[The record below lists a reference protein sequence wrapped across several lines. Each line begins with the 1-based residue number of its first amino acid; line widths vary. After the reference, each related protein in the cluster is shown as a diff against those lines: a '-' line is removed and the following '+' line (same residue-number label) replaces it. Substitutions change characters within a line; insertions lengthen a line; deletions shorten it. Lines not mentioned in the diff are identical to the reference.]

1 MDRPT
6 TEIILPNSG
15 ATVVLYTYL
24 TTFADREI
32 KNVALK
38 NVKFSGGAVN
48 SDVTGEFLSEA
59 EDVALKHLVKEIRPK
74 EGDVVTEGFLEY
86 IGNLHSEDGD
96 VIYTRINEITSKSK
110 LSPEDKKK

>member
-6 TEIILPNSG
+6 TEIILPVSG

-38 NVKFSGGAVN
+38 NVKFNNGAVN

-59 EDVALKHLVKEIRPK
+59 EDVALRHLVKEIRPK
-74 EGDVVTEGFLEY
+74 EGDIITEGFVEY
-86 IGNLHSEDGD
+86 IGNLHSDDGD
-96 VIYTRINEITSKSK
+96 AIYTEINKLTTKSK